1 MENTIRK
8 LVVSCLAVMSMAGGT
23 VAYGNGTRNFCHA
36 ETFAS
41 LPESLVFSLFNLNKT
56 GLPNHLGAAKIMF
69 TSSGY
74 QGYLAALRQSGT
86 LADVQNGVK
95 MTAKADGPRQMTGP
109 CDAPTV
115 RVPSRFTYVDG
126 KKAYHLP
133 CTVVLRFVANADS
146 AIPMP
151 KIAQMV
157 VVPPLKSPQGAE

>member
-1 MENTIRK
+1 MDKMIRK
-8 LVVSCLAVMSMAGGT
+8 LVVSCLAVVGMAGGT
-23 VAYGNGTRNFCHA
+23 VAYANSTLDFCHA
-36 ETFAS
+36 QTFAS
-41 LPESLVFSLFNLNKT
+41 LPESAVFSLFNLNKA
-56 GLPNHLGAAKIMF
+56 GLANQLGAVKIMF
-69 TSSGY
+69 TPAGY
-74 QGYLAALRQSGT
+74 QGYLAALRRSGT
-86 LADVQNGVK
+86 LADVQDGVK
-95 MTAKADGPRQMTGP
+95 ITAKADGPRQMTGP

-126 KKAYHLP
+126 KKAYHRQ